1 MQDVFQEIREQIHE
15 IRNLVGP
22 FDLKLSALDHQ
33 ISASRVFF
41 EEKTAAL
48 ESRVASRL
56 NQQDMKIADLLDGQS
71 QLSER
76 IRRLEQTLE
85 TPAKPEKS
93 AAAPVREDKKTPGI
107 LPPQSP
113 AS

>member
-1 MQDVFQEIREQIHE
+1 MQDVFQEIREQIHD

-33 ISASRVFF
+33 ITASRVFF

-48 ESRVASRL
+48 ESRMSLRL
-56 NQQDMKIADLLDGQS
+56 DHQDVKIADILADQK

-76 IRRLEQTLE
+76 MNRLELVLE
-85 TPAKPEKS
+85 LPKKGGKT
-93 AAAPVREDKKTPGI
+93 APVREDKTSPEI

-113 AS
+113 AV